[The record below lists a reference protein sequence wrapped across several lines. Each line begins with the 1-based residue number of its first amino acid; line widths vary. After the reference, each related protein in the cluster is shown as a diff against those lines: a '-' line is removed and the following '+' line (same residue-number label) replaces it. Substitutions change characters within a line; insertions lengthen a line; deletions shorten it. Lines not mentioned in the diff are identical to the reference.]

1 MNKSK
6 FLKKSLAMLLALML
20 VLAMIPLSASAA
32 ELPNMGSIYVNG
44 SVVKLPEGNS
54 GTMTVDI
61 GKDDNS
67 LTVGTNIDLSAA
79 EYQVKLVAAIEEDG
93 LAQYKEIKQG
103 VTGTTFTATGP
114 EALSRWAPEDVMTL
128 EVYPID
134 DIDFN
139 DMKAQY
145 TLELNRTPYNT
156 TTTLASVKEVE
167 STGVYSIENSLAD
180 INATRKVKVTA
191 AYDETG
197 KSVTDSTYK
206 IDVTADK
213 SATVNGKTSAS
224 ARVNAKDD
232 SKFEVVSQSGNNTAE
247 YIVETTYVDALTS
260 FTVNGVAGVITDEK
274 KSDGSKGQDDHMDTI
289 TVTLPKEAVLDEYG
303 DVQEDPTFKVE
314 YSVYAKT
321 GTIEFED
328 NTDPDKNTVLTG
340 AADYTFTGLGKTES
354 FSTDI
359 VATVIGGIKQTYK
372 LNVVL
377 EPDTDTSID
386 RVVIKTFDEDGKD
399 QTNVNELGYPEGDAI
414 NVELPNNANRAN
426 SKVTVYTSTTV
437 KSVSVAGVT
446 KSSDKAGDYTDQ
458 DGLRIWEFPGVNLT
472 SSKLITV
479 TAQDNSIEDYT
490 LTATLASVSKR
501 PAIES
506 FSIEDPDTGIVYS
519 GTPNTN
525 DVIELEKIPYMTTNI
540 GDWVVRVTAAD
551 GTTVLTPKGYAI
563 PSGQFDVY
571 DITDAKVTDTDNTA
585 GRITTIPTTGA
596 TFDVTATDKTDTDH
610 RTYTVKVTLEE
621 PGSGKTLDKLEFT
634 SQKPA
639 PGKTKLSDEVVFRAK
654 DSDNTFTAE
663 IDQSK
668 KEIILHPALSLAQTG
683 YEHIVTRFTPAEGGV
698 AFFETGRDTNAY
710 LTPLKI
716 TDDDDDK
723 KNVTGT
729 TIAEEQH
736 AIALGNA
743 GATKRVVVLPEKLA
757 REVMASADKKI
768 ALATVEKYGTIYE
781 VKVVPQE
788 ALTGAYLHTFKVGD
802 VELKVSGNTISG
814 TIPWSYTVSEADKNA
829 DDVENAKFA
838 EFTLDKYAQM
848 SSVNADEDDPNKI
861 VPANFYSKGDI
872 NGDGTEDNIYSP
884 DAAGSYENFKFVF
897 VRGTDNSVEVYQAN
911 EGGLS
916 DAPISVVVQAE
927 DRLNN
932 DSVTSETY
940 HFDLEYQAPERNANI
955 DSFKLGKYDGTISD
969 TDITVRVPYNT
980 DVKGMIAT
988 FTTSTGAKVYYNG
1001 DKDVPVKSGETVL
1014 NYSSPVKLVV
1024 HSEKTI
1030 DDDPEK
1036 ASVTVKTY
1044 TVTVVEAEMFSDVSD
1059 SKWYYD
1065 YVLEASDLGII
1076 NGKGDGIFAPEED
1089 VTRGD
1094 FAVMLTNML
1103 GVSELPHV
1111 VNNPFADVNED
1122 IYYSDAIAY
1131 CYYQGYIGGY
1141 PDGSYRPEA
1150 TITRQEAAKI
1160 IAEALELTETDD
1172 ELFTDDNLIHE
1183 WAEDY
1188 VYQCKAAG
1196 IFGGDADTGN
1206 FRPTDAI
1213 SRAETAKIMVV
1224 AYNNK

>member
-61 GKDDNS
+61 GEDDNI
-67 LTVGTNIDLSAA
+67 LTMGTNIDLSAD
-79 EYQVKLVAAIEEDG
+79 EYQVKLVAAIEEEG
-93 LAQYKEIKQG
+93 LPQYKEIGQG
-103 VTGTTFTATGP
+103 VEATKFEGTGKD
-114 EALSRWAPEDVMTL
+114 ALSRWAPEDVMTL

-145 TLELNRTPYNT
+145 TLELNRAPYNT

-197 KSVTDSTYK
+197 DSVDDSTYK

-213 SATVNGKTSAS
+213 SATVNGKTSD
-224 ARVNAKDD
+224 RVNAKDD

-260 FTVNGVAGVITDEK
+260 FTVNGVEGVITDT
-274 KSDGSKGQDDHMDTI
+274 DDDDHNDLI
-289 TVTLPKEAVLDEYG
+289 TVTLPKDAVLDEYG

-321 GTIEFED
+321 GTIEFQD
-328 NTDPDKNTVLTG
+328 TAKTKLTG
-340 AADYTFTGLGKTES
+340 AADYTFTGLGKKES
-354 FSTDI
+354 FSKDI
-359 VATVIGGIKQTYK
+359 VATVIGDIKQTYT

-386 RVVIKTFDEDGKD
+386 RVVIKTFDEDGND

-437 KSVSVAGVT
+437 KSVSVAGET
-446 KSSDKAGDYTDQ
+446 KSSDDADDYTDQ
-458 DGLRIWEFPGVNLT
+458 GGLRIWTFGDPQKYVNLT

-563 PSGQFDVY
+563 PSGQFTVY
-571 DITDAKVTDTDNTA
+571 GITDVKGDP
-585 GRITTIPTTGA
+585 GRIDAINTTGA
-596 TFDVTATDKTDTDH
+596 TFDVTATDKTDTDR
-610 RTYTVKVTLEE
+610 RTYTVKVALEE
-621 PGSGKTLDKLEFT
+621 PGSGKTLDKLVFT

-639 PGKTKLSDEVVFRAK
+639 PGKTTLSDEVVFRAK
-654 DSDNTFTAE
+654 DSDNTFTAD

-668 KEIILHPALSLAQTG
+668 KEIILRPALSLAQTG
-683 YEHIVTRFTPAEGGV
+683 YEHIVTSFTPAEGGV
-698 AFFETGRDTNAY
+698 AFLVNEDNSNATNYSVSELAA
-710 LTPLKI
+710 TV
-716 TDDDDDK
+716 DDDDK
-723 KNVTGT
+723 VNVTGDKLT
-729 TIAEEQH
+729 GFDNGKTI
-736 AIALGNA
+736 I
-743 GATKRVVVLPEKLA
+743 VVPEKIA
-757 REVMASADKKI
+757 RD
-768 ALATVEKYGTIYE
+768 TVEIITTTGNNGLLAVADVDKYGTKYT
-781 VKVVPQE
+781 VKIVPQE

-814 TIPWSYTVSEADKNA
+814 TIPWSYTVPNHDDANA
-829 DDVENAKFA
+829 AYGKFA

-848 SSVNADEDDPNKI
+848 SSVNADETDPAI
-861 VPANFYSKGDI
+861 VNANFYSKGDI

-884 DAAGSYENFKFVF
+884 DTENVYENFKFVF
-897 VRGTDNSVEVYQAN
+897 VRGADNSVDVYQAN
-911 EGGLS
+911 ETSLS
-916 DAPISVVVQAE
+916 GDPISVVVQAE

-932 DSVTSETY
+932 GSVTSETY

-1196 IFGGDADTGN
+1196 IFGGDAGTGN

>member
-61 GKDDNS
+61 GEDANT
-67 LTVGTNIDLSAA
+67 LTMGTNIDLSAD
-79 EYQVKLVAAIEEDG
+79 EYQVKLVAAIEEEG
-93 LAQYKEIKQG
+93 LPQYKEIEQG
-103 VTGTTFTATGP
+103 VETTKFEDTGP

-197 KSVTDSTYK
+197 DFVDNSKYK

-224 ARVNAKDD
+224 GRVDAKDD

-260 FTVNGVAGVITDEK
+260 FTVNGVPGVFTDEVVK
-274 KSDGSKGQDDHMDTI
+274 PGGNKGQDDHMDTI

-321 GTIEFED
+321 GTIEFQD
-328 NTDPDKNTVLTG
+328 TGKTLTG
-340 AADYTFTGLGKTES
+340 AADYTFTGLGKNES
-354 FSTDI
+354 FSEEI
-359 VATVIGGIKQTYK
+359 VATVIGDIKQTYK

-386 RVVIKTFDEDGKD
+386 RVVIKTYDKNGDD

-437 KSVSVAGVT
+437 KSVSVAGKT
-446 KSSDKAGDYTDQ
+446 LSSDKAEDYTDK
-458 DGLRIWEFPGVNLT
+458 DGLRIWEFPDVNLT

-519 GTPNTN
+519 GTPNAN

-540 GDWVVRVTAAD
+540 GNWVVRVTAAD

-563 PSGQFDVY
+563 PSGQFTVY
-571 DITDAKVTDTDNTA
+571 DITDVNGDPDRIDT
-585 GRITTIPTTGA
+585 ILTTGA

-639 PGKTKLSDEVVFRAK
+639 PEKANLSDEVVFRAK

-698 AFFETGRDTNAY
+698 AFQVTKNTQGAY
-710 LTPLKI
+710 SVEPLAI
-716 TDDDDDK
+716 VPDDDDPV
-723 KNVTGT
+723 NVTGT
-729 TIAEEQH
+729 VLA
-736 AIALGNA
+736 NA
-743 GATKRVVVLPEKLA
+743 QNVYRPIIVAPEKIARNAKTSGSISLA
-757 REVMASADKKI
+757 DAQNYCT
-768 ALATVEKYGTIYE
+768 LYT

-814 TIPWSYTVSEADKNA
+814 TIPWSYTVPNHNDANA
-829 DDVENAKFA
+829 AYGKFA

-848 SSVNADEDDPNKI
+848 SSVNADEDDPNKL

-872 NGDGTEDNIYSP
+872 NGDGTEDDIYSP
-884 DAAGSYENFKFVF
+884 DTENVYENFKFVF
-897 VRGTDNSVEVYQAN
+897 VRGTDDNSVEVYQAN
-911 EGGLS
+911 EVGLS
-916 DAPISVVVQAE
+916 DAPISVVVEAE

-932 DSVTSETY
+932 GSVTSETY

-1196 IFGGDADTGN
+1196 IFGGDAGTGN

>member
-61 GKDDNS
+61 GEDANT
-67 LTVGTNIDLSAA
+67 LTMGTNIDLSAA

-103 VTGTTFTATGP
+103 VTGTTFTATGT

-197 KSVTDSTYK
+197 NSVTSSTYK

-213 SATVNGKTSAS
+213 SATVNGKTSD
-224 ARVNAKDD
+224 RVDAKDD

-260 FTVNGVAGVITDEK
+260 FTVNGVAGVITDT
-274 KSDGSKGQDDHMDTI
+274 DDNDHNDLI

-321 GTIEFED
+321 GTIEFQD
-328 NTDPDKNTVLTG
+328 TAKTKLTG
-340 AADYTFTGLGKTES
+340 AADYTFTGLGKNES
-354 FSTDI
+354 FSKDI
-359 VATVIGGIKQTYK
+359 VATVIGGIKQTYT

-386 RVVIKTFDEDGKD
+386 RVLIKTYDKNDQD

-426 SKVTVYTSTTV
+426 STVTVYTSTTV

-446 KSSDKAGDYTDQ
+446 KSSDKAGDYNDQ
-458 DGLRIWEFPGVNLT
+458 DGLRIWEFPDVNLT

-519 GTPNTN
+519 GTPNAN

-540 GDWVVRVTAAD
+540 GNWVVRVTAAD

-563 PSGQFDVY
+563 PSGQFTVY
-571 DITDAKVTDTDNTA
+571 DITDVNGDPS
-585 GRITTIPTTGA
+585 RITTIQTTGA
-596 TFDVTATDKTDTDH
+596 SFDVTATDKTDTDH
-610 RTYTVKVTLEE
+610 RTYTVKVALEE

-639 PGKTKLSDEVVFRAK
+639 PGKTNLSDEVVFRAK

-698 AFFETGRDTNAY
+698 AFQVTNNTQGAY
-710 LTPLKI
+710 FVEPLAI
-716 TDDDDDK
+716 VPDDDDPV
-723 KNVTGT
+723 NVTGT
-729 TIAEEQH
+729 VLA
-736 AIALGNA
+736 NA
-743 GATKRVVVLPEKLA
+743 QNTYRPIIVAPEKIARTAKTSGSISLA
-757 REVMASADKKI
+757 DAQNYCT
-768 ALATVEKYGTIYE
+768 LYT

-814 TIPWSYTVSEADKNA
+814 TIPWSYTVPNDVDANA
-829 DDVENAKFA
+829 AYGKFA

-848 SSVNADEDDPNKI
+848 SSVKADEDDPNKL

-872 NGDGTEDNIYSP
+872 NGDGTEDDIYSP
-884 DAAGSYENFKFVF
+884 VTGTKVYENFKFVF
-897 VRGTDNSVEVYQAN
+897 VRGADNSVDVYQAN
-911 EGGLS
+911 EVGLS
-916 DAPISVVVQAE
+916 DAPISVVVEAE

-932 DSVTSETY
+932 GSVTSETY

-1001 DKDVPVKSGETVL
+1001 DKEVPVKSGETVL

-1122 IYYSDAIAY
+1122 LYYSDAIAY
-1131 CYYQGYIGGY
+1131 CYDQGYIGGY

-1160 IAEALELTETDD
+1160 MAEALELTETDD

-1196 IFGGDADTGN
+1196 IFGGDAGTGN

>member
-20 VLAMIPLSASAA
+20 VFAMIPLSASAA

-103 VTGTTFTATGP
+103 VTGTTFTATGT

-134 DIDFN
+134 VIDFN

-197 KSVTDSTYK
+197 DFVDNSKYK

-224 ARVNAKDD
+224 GRVDAKDD

-260 FTVNGVAGVITDEK
+260 FTVNGVAGVFTDEVVGK
-274 KSDGSKGQDDHMDTI
+274 PGGSKGQDDHMDTI

-321 GTIEFED
+321 GTIEFQDTAKTE
-328 NTDPDKNTVLTG
+328 LTG
-340 AADYTFTGLGKTES
+340 AADYTFTDLGKYES
-354 FSTDI
+354 FSKEI

-386 RVVIKTFDEDGKD
+386 RVVIKTYDKNGLD

-426 SKVTVYTSTTV
+426 STVTVYTSTTV
-437 KSVSVAGVT
+437 KSVSVAGET
-446 KSSDKAGDYTDQ
+446 KSSENASDYTDE
-458 DGLRIWEFPGVNLT
+458 DGLRIWTFGDPAKYVDLT

-698 AFFETGRDTNAY
+698 AFQVTNNTQGAY
-710 LTPLKI
+710 FVEPLAI
-716 TDDDDDK
+716 VPDDDDPV
-723 KNVTGT
+723 NVTGT
-729 TIAEEQH
+729 VLA
-736 AIALGNA
+736 NA
-743 GATKRVVVLPEKLA
+743 QNAYRPIIVAPEKIARTAKTSGSISLA
-757 REVMASADKKI
+757 DAQNYCT
-768 ALATVEKYGTIYE
+768 LYT

-814 TIPWSYTVSEADKNA
+814 TIPWSYTVPNDVDANA
-829 DDVENAKFA
+829 AYGKFA

-848 SSVNADEDDPNKI
+848 SSVKADEDDPNI
-861 VPANFYSKGDI
+861 LVPANFYSKGDI
-872 NGDGTEDNIYSP
+872 NGDGTEDDIYSP
-884 DAAGSYENFKFVF
+884 VTGTKVYENFKFVF
-897 VRGTDNSVEVYQAN
+897 VRGADNSVDVYQAN
-911 EGGLS
+911 EVGLS
-916 DAPISVVVQAE
+916 DAPISVVVEAE

-932 DSVTSETY
+932 GSVTSETY

-1001 DKDVPVKSGETVL
+1001 DKEVPVKSGETVL

-1065 YVLEASDLGII
+1065 YVLKASNLGII

-1122 IYYSDAIAY
+1122 LYYSDAIAY
-1131 CYYQGYIGGY
+1131 CYDQGYIGGY

-1196 IFGGDADTGN
+1196 IFGGDAGTGN